1 MTEELVVPAS
11 PSDQMVADV
20 QNAAKGSFQRA
31 KDPRTTVQ
39 LSKATIDLLR
49 NFSNI
54 NKSILIEEG
63 SYIQTMSVN
72 KNIIGMGKIGEFI
85 PCDMAIYDLPL
96 FLGALSLFKKPWLN
110 FPDDKKVVIFD
121 EETKGKTVFYYSDP
135 EIIVTPPE
143 FNKDLPDVELMFDLP
158 QSDITQLMQAA
169 KGYGVED
176 LCISG
181 YQGEYSICVRD
192 NKNKTSNVFSL
203 PLKKV
208 HFFQGEQ
215 GQKDE
220 NGNIVSYKLTK
231 ERMTFCF
238 CFKVENLKLQ
248 DASYHVVISNKNIAN
263 FNSLSHS
270 ELNYFVAMEPK

>member
-1 MTEELVVPAS
+1 MTSTPQQAIANA
-11 PSDQMVADV
+11 QMDP
-20 QNAAKGSFQRA
+20 KGGYLEDPNLS
-31 KDPRTTVQ
+31 KDFHTHIQ
-39 LSKATIDLLR
+39 LSKRTIDILR
-49 NFSNI
+49 NYSNI
-54 NKSILIEEG
+54 NKSILINRG
-63 SYIQTMSVN
+63 KDVSTMSVN
-72 KNIIGMGKIGEFI
+72 KNIIAMTTVQEKFPEQ
-85 PCDMAIYDLPL
+85 MAIYDLPL

-143 FNKDLPDVELMFDLP
+143 FNKDLPDQELMFDLP
-158 QSDITQLMQAA
+158 QADIIQLMQAA
-169 KGYGVED
+169 KVYGVED
-176 LCISG
+176 LCING
-181 YQGEYSICVRD
+181 YGGEYSICVRD

-215 GQKDE
+215 GQVDE
-220 NGNIVSYKLTK
+220 NGVPYNYKLTK

-263 FNSLSHS
+263 FCSLSHS